1 MKSDQVSDKYQYQG
15 GYRDF
20 APWSGENQGPSSES
34 HKVSMFNN
42 IVHYWRPSP
51 PSNHPKK
58 KLPKNCPLQSADY
71 AKKIIAGMWI
81 VALEYLQNSVGAQ
94 ECLLEDSA
102 ADMRLMTISDFALV
116 CLTSCAYQLKRR
128 CLQFSDD
135 MDHNLME
142 LDISLT
148 SRDKGQQDW
157 IYIRNKLGMWAH
169 RSKVIIHG
177 VSDLLSLFETR
188 KSSNTL
194 SRTATIQGLGTVYLP
209 LSFTAGI
216 LSMGGNFSPGQSH
229 FWIYFVISLA
239 LLCLSFTAT
248 QWAASLWAQR
258 KRAFPWA
265 QHKWASLWAQ
275 LKWASL
281 WAQRKWAAASLW
293 IQSKWAA
300 YQCGRP
306 EIVED
311 IENLTPPSSVFHAR
325 IHLFKR
331 SLIILRPRKSR
342 KARNSYGSANIIV
355 HEYP

>member
-1 MKSDQVSDKYQYQG
+1 MYFWGSCFKKKSLALLLVDPPVGDHVYVDDRKRGLEYGKKEVSKKEVGKKEYMKSDQVSDKYQYQG

-20 APWSGENQGPSSES
+20 SPWSGENQGPSSES

-58 KLPKNCPLQSADY
+58 ELPKNCPLQSADY

-102 ADMRLMTISDFALV
+102 ADMRLMTISDVALV

-157 IYIRNKLGMWAH
+157 IYSISEISW
-169 RSKVIIHG
+169 VC
-177 VSDLLSLFETR
+177 
-188 KSSNTL
+188 
-194 SRTATIQGLGTVYLP
+194 GLTG
-209 LSFTAGI
+209 A
-216 LSMGGNFSPGQSH
+216 
-229 FWIYFVISLA
+229 
-239 LLCLSFTAT
+239 
-248 QWAASLWAQR
+248 
-258 KRAFPWA
+258 K
-265 QHKWASLWAQ
+265 
-275 LKWASL
+275 
-281 WAQRKWAAASLW
+281 
-293 IQSKWAA
+293 
-300 YQCGRP
+300 
-306 EIVED
+306 
-311 IENLTPPSSVFHAR
+311 
-325 IHLFKR
+325 
-331 SLIILRPRKSR
+331 
-342 KARNSYGSANIIV
+342 
-355 HEYP
+355 